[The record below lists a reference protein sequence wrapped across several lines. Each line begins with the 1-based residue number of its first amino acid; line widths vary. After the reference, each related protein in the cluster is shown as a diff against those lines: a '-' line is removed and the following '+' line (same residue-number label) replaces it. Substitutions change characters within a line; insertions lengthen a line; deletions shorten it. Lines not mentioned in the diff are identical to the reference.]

1 MLISLPS
8 QANTTRHDHAADNMA
23 DVSTTSPAPL
33 TPPPPKRRKSQ
44 AASAA
49 PKLGVHDDDKSHNP
63 GKWAIVAVR
72 SGIQSNRL
80 RLVNLRQHVPALSPC
95 VCGKNLLKA
104 CTSWTPLNVIT
115 LQEEVKD
122 GRKEDT
128 LLLHDGLNGISW
140 AAEWDSKEEM
150 RLVVTCLGDI
160 ISSSENKS
168 GRSTGVKRISIQP
181 VDVEHVRDDEVC
193 EGSDTSKGDDFLTM
207 SLETAGESL

>member
-1 MLISLPS
+1 M
-8 QANTTRHDHAADNMA
+8 
-23 DVSTTSPAPL
+23 
-33 TPPPPKRRKSQ
+33 
-44 AASAA
+44 
-49 PKLGVHDDDKSHNP
+49 
-63 GKWAIVAVR
+63 
-72 SGIQSNRL
+72 
-80 RLVNLRQHVPALSPC
+80 
-95 VCGKNLLKA
+95 
-104 CTSWTPLNVIT
+104 PLNVIT
-115 LQEEVKD
+115 LEEEVTD

-160 ISSSENKS
+160 ISSSENQS
-168 GRSTGVKRISIQP
+168 GRSTGMKRISIQP